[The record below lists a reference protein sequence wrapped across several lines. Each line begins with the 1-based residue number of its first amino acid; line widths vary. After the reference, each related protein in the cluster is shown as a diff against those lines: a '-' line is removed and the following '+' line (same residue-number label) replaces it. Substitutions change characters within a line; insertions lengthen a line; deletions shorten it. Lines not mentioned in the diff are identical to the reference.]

1 MTNEQRSSR
10 APAPAAGPPARPQA
24 SLDTAPPG
32 APAVPAPPKPA
43 TVVDLVAHVES
54 PNGIAMDLAIRNVVW
69 EQLPGVT
76 VRALKFEE
84 QLLKDGFKPLAP
96 PVINVP
102 VAAAGA
108 AARSTTYTGS
118 EITECPECGGQ
129 VYDNR
134 TKKASGEMK
143 SNAPWFAC
151 KDQECGWKKW
161 PDRPGGGN
169 RRRS

>member
-1 MTNEQRSSR
+1 MTQQHSAA
-10 APAPAAGPPARPQA
+10 APAARPQA
-24 SLDTAPPG
+24 SLDNAPPTG
-32 APAVPAPPKPA
+32 PAPLPPPKPA

-54 PNGIAMDLAIRNVVW
+54 PKGIAMDLAIRNVLW

-76 VRALKFEE
+76 ARAIAFEA
-84 QLLKDGFKPLAP
+84 QLLKDGFKPIAP

-102 VAAAGA
+102 AAAGVA
-108 AARSTTYTGS
+108 SKAYDGP
-118 EITECPECGGQ
+118 EITECPECGGE

-134 TKKASGEMK
+134 AKKASGEMK

-151 KDQECGWKKW
+151 KSEDCGWRKW
-161 PDRPGGGN
+161 PERPGGN